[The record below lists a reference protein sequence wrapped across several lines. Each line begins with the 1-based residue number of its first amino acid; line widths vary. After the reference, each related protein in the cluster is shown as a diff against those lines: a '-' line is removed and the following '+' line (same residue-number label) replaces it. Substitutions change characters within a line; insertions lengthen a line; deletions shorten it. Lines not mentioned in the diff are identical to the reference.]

1 MRKKKKGMVFIPYDY
16 EAAFQQ
22 NLDNLHELFVE
33 ELLKN
38 RYKCVYTLKEITA
51 GDQFEVEIYPEFTS
65 MDQIPEEGR
74 KKDNRRAQKN
84 LNDKNARKYVT
95 RLINNNF
102 GDGDIWLT
110 LTYRPGEEPENMEDA
125 IHNMQNYIGRINY
138 RRKKRE
144 MDIAKYVYITEFSP
158 ESEIRWHHHV
168 VMDGGLDMD
177 TVEEVWTKGDRNRAR
192 RINRDEFGLTGM
204 SCYMTKEKNRKK
216 NERRWNSSKNLKKFQ
231 VRKVRSKRPEARSG
245 NYRKISSYINGF
257 VKDRAVLEEQ
267 VKKWYPDKQYLD
279 SAVYYNDF
287 NGMFYIHVRMR
298 RGPDGW
304 IKP

>member
-257 VKDRAVLEEQ
+257 VKDRAVLEGQ

>member
-84 LNDKNARKYVT
+84 LNDKNARKYVI
-95 RLINNNF
+95 RLINHNF
-102 GDGDIWLT
+102 GDRDIWLT

-138 RRKKRE
+138 RRKKKGME
-144 MDIAKYVYITEFSP
+144 IAKYVYITEFSP
-158 ESEIRWHHHV
+158 EAEIRWHHHV

-245 NYRKISSYINGF
+245 NYRKIGSYINGF

>member
-192 RINRDEFGLTGM
+192 RINPDEFGLTGM

-257 VKDRAVLEEQ
+257 VKDRAVLEGQ

-298 RGPDGW
+298 RGPDKKGY
-304 IKP
+304 